1 MMSDEELCYLTVRQA
16 VGLFARKGLSPR
28 ELIDAVLRRIAAVNP
43 GINAF
48 GDQFQEQALA
58 AAGAAEARWM
68 KGTARALEG
77 VPLAVKDAQRV
88 QGQRTTFG
96 SPAYRDN
103 IAETSDPM
111 IERLIE
117 AGAIVHARTTVS
129 EFCYSGICRS
139 QLWGTTRNPWN
150 REYNPGGSSGGSAA
164 ALAAG
169 MTPIATGTDMGGSIR
184 IPASACGVVGYKP
197 PHGRNPDGW
206 PFNVDR
212 FNHCGAL
219 ARSVGDLALV
229 QNIIS
234 GHHSRDPDSLR
245 ERVVAPVHA
254 EPIAGMRIAW
264 SPDLSYHRVD
274 PEVRKNTENTLEIFR
289 SLGCSVDEA
298 DLGWTEEIDRIATG
312 WYESST
318 PGRMIAEAVKSTPS
332 LVSPEIAKL
341 ARTFTGKMS
350 LAQVFDLMNA
360 MWRSLSSVFE
370 DHDAF
375 LCPTMTVAAVPAEH
389 SMWAQDFTIDGVV
402 VDPEYGYS
410 MTHQFNVLGSCPAM
424 SVPSGRTSAGVPT
437 GLQIVGRPYDDFSV
451 FRAALAFEE
460 AVGGWYGSPESRP
473 AL

>member
-1 MMSDEELCYLTVRQA
+1 MMSDEDLCYLTARQA
-16 VGLFARKGLSPR
+16 VELFARKALSPR
-28 ELIDAVLRRIAAVNP
+28 ELMDAILRRIAALNL

-48 GDQFQEQALA
+48 GDRFPEEALA
-58 AAGAAEARWM
+58 AAATAEARWI

-111 IERLIE
+111 IERLIA

-139 QLWGTTRNPWN
+139 QMWGTTRNAWN
-150 REYNPGGSSGGSAA
+150 RAYNPGGSSGGSAA

-169 MTPIATGTDMGGSIR
+169 MTTIATGTDMGGSIR
-184 IPASACGVVGYKP
+184 VPASACGVVGYKP
-197 PHGRNPDGW
+197 PHGRNPDGS

-234 GHHSRDPDSLR
+234 GHHPRDPDSLG

-274 PEVRKNTENTLEIFR
+274 PEVRRNTEKAVATFREID
-289 SLGCSVDEA
+289 CTVDEV

-318 PGRMIAEAVKSTPS
+318 PGRMIAEAAKSTPS

-341 ARTFTGKMS
+341 AQTFTGKIS
-350 LAQVFDLMNA
+350 LAEVFDLMNW
-360 MWRSLSSVFE
+360 MWASLSSVFE
-370 DHDAF
+370 EHDVF

-389 SMWAQDFTIDGVV
+389 SMWAEDFTIDGVV

-410 MTHQFNVLGSCPAM
+410 MTHQFNILGNCPAM
-424 SVPSGRTSAGVPT
+424 SVPSGHTSTGVPT
-437 GLQIVGRPYDDFSV
+437 GLQIVGQPFDDVSV
-451 FRAALAFEE
+451 FRAGLAFEE
-460 AVGGWYGSPESRP
+460 AVGGWYTSPENRP
-473 AL
+473 K